1 MVLFGVEP
9 IAEDSQRTIAIAR
22 LVETCGYDYLW
33 NPDSQLIWREL
44 VSLMTVCAL
53 NTSRVKLGTGVTNLT
68 SRDPTVVASSINT
81 VNEMSNGR
89 AVLGL
94 GRGDSALRL
103 IADEPMSVDEFK
115 EKTKLVKALC
125 SGEKYEYKGRTISIG
140 WNRGKVPL
148 YIAAYGPKMLEFAG
162 QIADGVILQIGEPN
176 VVKWAIKCIKKGAEG
191 VGRDP
196 GLIDIVSFTACYVSE
211 DQDKARKMVRWY
223 PATVSNHVFSLMSKY
238 GLTDLPSELVMD
250 MESIRGKYDYWE
262 HDVVG
267 ARHSNYVSDRLVDSF
282 TIAGNPEWCIRKV
295 RELEKAGITNVNL
308 YLPTGESEY
317 IVKTFAE
324 RVIPSFR

>member
-9 IAEDSQRTIAIAR
+9 IAESSQQTIKTAR
-22 LVETCGYDYLW
+22 LVEKYRYDFLW

-44 VSLMTVCAL
+44 FSLMALCAL
-53 NTSRVKLGTGVTNLT
+53 NTSRVKIGTGVTNLT
-68 SRDPTVVASSINT
+68 SRHPSVVASSINT
-81 VNEMSNGR
+81 INEMSNGR

-125 SGEKYEYKGRTISIG
+125 NAEKYEYNGQTITIG
-140 WNRGKVPL
+140 WSRGRVPI
-148 YIAAYGPKMLEFAG
+148 YVAAYGPKMLEFAG

-176 VVKWAIKCIKKGAEG
+176 VVKWAMRHVKKGAEE

-196 GLIDIVSFTACYVSE
+196 ARLDIVSFTACYISE
-211 DQDKARKMVRWY
+211 DQDKARNMVRWY
-223 PATVSNHVFSLMSKY
+223 PATVSNHVFSLLSKY
-238 GLTDLPSELVMD
+238 GLTNLPSELVMD
-250 MESIRGKYDYWE
+250 MESLKGKYDYWE

-267 ARHSNYVSDRLVDSF
+267 ARHSNYVSNRLVDSF
-282 TIAGNPEWCIRKV
+282 TIAGNPEWCVRKV
-295 RELEKAGITNVNL
+295 HDLEKAGITNINL